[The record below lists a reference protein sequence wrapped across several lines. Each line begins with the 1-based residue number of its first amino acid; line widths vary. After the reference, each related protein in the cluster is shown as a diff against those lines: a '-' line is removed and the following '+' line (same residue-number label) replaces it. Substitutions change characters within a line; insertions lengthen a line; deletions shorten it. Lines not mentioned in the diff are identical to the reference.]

1 MAMEKVKVIVI
12 NSGSL
17 AMRYALYQGEKKI
30 ASFYYEKLPDSYEL
44 HENSGDNVIRNM
56 KISVED
62 FEKSFGYTIDRLLKL
77 GKIITEDEIKLI
89 ALRIVA
95 PGTFFTQDRII
106 DEEFLDKFDD
116 FCEQSQLHI
125 KEVREELEQVKE
137 RMPSIRFVA
146 ISDSR
151 FHTTMPIKAKIYG
164 IPKSLRE
171 EHDIYRFGYH
181 GISISSV
188 VQKIQKTLGKI
199 EEKTIVCHLG
209 GGSSVTALLN
219 GESVETSMGYSPLE
233 GLPMST
239 RIGNIDSG
247 ALMALAGYED
257 LDLPELR
264 KMLSSDSGLKGI
276 SAETS
281 DIRILLKNIKEGH
294 EDSKLAVE
302 HYIYQIQKQIG
313 AMIAVLGGLDSL
325 ILTGTISERS
335 VPIRKMILSGLSTFG
350 ILFDEKLNDQEV
362 DNYKFINK
370 PGSPVSIIVVSTDEN
385 KEILS
390 RALKFL

>member
-1 MAMEKVKVIVI
+1 
-12 NSGSL
+12 
-17 AMRYALYQGEKKI
+17 MRYALYQGEKKI
-30 ASFYYEKLPDSYEL
+30 ASFYYESLPDSYEL
-44 HENSGDNVIRNM
+44 HENSGDNIVRNL
-56 KISVED
+56 KISGED
-62 FEKSFGYTIDRLLKL
+62 FEKSFDFTINRLLKL
-77 GKIITEDEIKLI
+77 GKIETEEEIKLI

-116 FCEQSQLHI
+116 FCKQSQLHI

-137 RMPSIRFVA
+137 RMPRVKFVA

-151 FHTTMPIKAKIYG
+151 FHTTLPLKAKIYG

-171 EHDIYRFGYH
+171 EYDIYRFGYH
-181 GISISSV
+181 GISVSSV

-239 RIGNIDSG
+239 RVGNMDSG

-264 KMLSSDSGLKGI
+264 KILSSDSGLKGI
-276 SAETS
+276 STQTS
-281 DIRILLKNIKEGH
+281 DIRILLKNIKEGD
-294 EDSKLAVE
+294 EDSRLAIE
-302 HYIYQIQKQIG
+302 HYVYQIQKQIG
-313 AMIAVLGGLDSL
+313 SMIAVLGGLDSL

-335 VPIRKMILSGLSTFG
+335 IPIRKMILGGLSIFG
-350 ILFDEKLNDQEV
+350 IFFDEKLNNQEI

-370 PGSPVSIIVVSTDEN
+370 PGSPVSIMVISTDEN
-385 KEILS
+385 KEILF